1 MHARTALLLVAAL
14 AFVGACKNSSDKPP
28 AAKSASGSGSAVAP
42 RVAGI
47 EIFVN
52 DAVITKVTL
61 AQLKSRP
68 RLDTIVPLE
77 ARRLGTW
84 ETIELVGPKPQT
96 IKQPSATYPDLVP
109 ALFFGEGGPSF
120 GMFDPVELA
129 RNGNPSVRGDG
140 VTEVRIRTAAGKGR
154 GENEHGGGGGGG
166 DPTKLELKIKTKKG
180 EQVLSGE
187 KLIAMTREAPPG
199 EVDTHAGWRLLTVL
213 EQLGIKGPKR
223 MLLTGESGTNLTLEK
238 QDLDP
243 ATAVP
248 FLKLNRQGT
257 IRFRVFRKQGET
269 WQMGSDLRGLTA
281 IEVLE

>member
-1 MHARTALLLVAAL
+1 MQFRTALVLAAAL
-14 AFVGACKNSSDKPP
+14 AVVGCKNSGDKPQP
-28 AAKSASGSGSAVAP
+28 AKSGSGSGSAVAP

-47 EIFVN
+47 QVFVN
-52 DAVITKVTL
+52 EEVITTVRLPHLKIWPLL
-61 AQLKSRP
+61 A
-68 RLDTIVPLE
+68 TIVPPE
-77 ARRLGTW
+77 ARRPGTW
-84 ETIELVGPKPQT
+84 ESVRLVGPKPQT
-96 IKQPSATYPDLVP
+96 VQQPSATYPDLVP
-109 ALFFGEGGPSF
+109 ALFFGEDGPAF

-129 RNGNPSVRGDG
+129 KKGNPSVRGDNL
-140 VTEVRIRTAAGKGR
+140 TEVRIRVATGKGR

-199 EVDTHAGWRLLTVL
+199 DADTHAGWRLLTVL

-243 ATAVP
+243 ASAVP

-281 IEVLE
+281 IEILE